1 MLGLAVAAIAY
12 LIGSFSSAYI
22 VGKLFLKI
30 DIRNHGS
37 GNAGATNAV
46 RIMGRKLGVLTF
58 LMDFTKGLAAVI
70 LGRYIFGDLGG
81 YIASLFAVVGHNW
94 PIFLNFKGGKGIATT
109 IATMAVINF
118 PITLASVIIG
128 IAVALGT
135 RFVSLGSIVFLT
147 ALFLLAVS
155 GIAGFEPYLVLLTF
169 ILALL
174 GFYRH
179 KDNIKRLLAGKENKI
194 GKK

>member
-1 MLGLAVAAIAY
+1 MLGLAVAVIAY

-58 LMDFTKGLAAVI
+58 LMDFTKGLAAVV
-70 LGRYIFGDLGG
+70 LGRYMFGELGG
-81 YIASLFAVVGHNW
+81 YIASLFAVIGHNW
-94 PIFLNFKGGKGIATT
+94 PIFLSFKGGKGIATT

-118 PITLASVIIG
+118 PITLASVILG
-128 IAVALGT
+128 ISVALFT
-135 RFVSLGSIVFLT
+135 KFVSLGSIVFLT
-147 ALFLLAVS
+147 ALFILAAS
-155 GIAGFEPYLVLLTF
+155 GVAGFEPYLVILTF

-179 KDNIKRLLAGKENKI
+179 KENIKRLLEGTENRM